1 MVHPDCKEAYFDPW
15 TLKIVPPSSIVGT
28 GYLRRAHKGASERYK
43 ALFAGVVPTQESREG
58 KMQLKTSAL
67 TCVLFLAS
75 PLGTVC
81 QTVPAGAFR
90 VGAAKVD
97 ITPAQ
102 NELPK
107 SYLGVLDH
115 VYSRAIVIDN
125 GRTSAALI
133 TLDAGVVPTDLWKTV
148 SDRIEKELGIPS
160 VNVLITAT
168 HSHSVPGVFPMFP
181 RPGADPEPPD
191 TSRITAYE
199 DKVFESAKLAKDR
212 LEPARISY
220 GTGVSYLN
228 VQRDTIDPVTHRWWE
243 GANYSGLSDKTVAAI
258 KFESLNGDPIAVYYN
273 YAMHAVINGVLDLVS
288 GDVPGAASR
297 YIENHFN
304 DKMVALWSEGAAGD
318 QNPIYFQQTFDLRK
332 IRIDDYAKQ
341 GKDIS
346 NAMLGGG
353 QGMDRNNP
361 EVIHLMDEQK
371 EITNSMGQLL
381 GEEVLRLMREA
392 KNAEADGRILGKVQ
406 TITCPGRERIN
417 EGQGRAGIT
426 GTYKDGSPVEIKLG
440 LLMIDDIAIG
450 TVNAEVYN
458 LIAQRL
464 KTESPYAKT
473 IMATL
478 TNGMASSGYIPD
490 DASFGHNT
498 FEVLSSRL
506 QPGCAET
513 EIVDGIVG
521 MMPRVMY

>member
-1 MVHPDCKEAYFDPW
+1 MRPR
-15 TLKIVPPSSIVGT
+15 TLIP
-28 GYLRRAHKGASERYK
+28 L
-43 ALFAGVVPTQESREG
+43 
-58 KMQLKTSAL
+58 
-67 TCVLFLAS
+67 CVLI
-75 PLGTVC
+75 LGAPHSTVG
-81 QTVPAGAFR
+81 QTVPAGSFR

-97 ITPAQ
+97 ITPAA

-107 SYLGVLDH
+107 TYLGVLDH
-115 VYSRAIVIDN
+115 VYSRAIVLDN

-133 TLDAGVVPTDLWKTV
+133 TLDAGVVPTALWKTV

-168 HSHSVPGVFPMFP
+168 HSHSVPGVYPMFAA
-181 RPGADPEPPD
+181 PGANAEPANAG
-191 TSRITAYE
+191 RITAYE
-199 DKVFESAKLAKDR
+199 DRVFESVKTAKDR
-212 LEPARISY
+212 LQPARISY

-228 VQRDTIDPVTHRWWE
+228 VQRDRIDPGTHRWWE
-243 GANYSGLSDKTVAAI
+243 GANYSGLSDKTVAVI
-258 KFESLNGDPIAVYYN
+258 TFESLNGDPIAVYYN

-297 YIENHFN
+297 YIESHFS
-304 DKMVALWSEGAAGD
+304 DKVVALWSEGAAGD

-346 NAMLGGG
+346 NSMPGGG
-353 QGMDRNNP
+353 QGMDRSNP
-361 EVIHLMDEQK
+361 QVIHLMEEQK
-371 EITNSMGQLL
+371 EMTNSMGQLL
-381 GEEVLRLMREA
+381 GEEVLRVVREA
-392 KNAEADGRILGKVQ
+392 KNAKTDGRILGKVQ
-406 TITCPGRERIN
+406 TITCPGRERAD
-417 EGQGRAGIT
+417 EGRGGVA
-426 GTYKDGSPVEIKLG
+426 GTYKDGPAVEIKLG

-450 TVNAEVYN
+450 TVNGEVYN
-458 LIAQRL
+458 LMAQRL
-464 KTESPYAKT
+464 KAESPYAKT

-478 TNGMASSGYIPD
+478 TNGMANSGYIPD

-513 EIVDGIVG
+513 GIVDGIIA
-521 MMPRVMY
+521 MMPRVTY

>member
-1 MVHPDCKEAYFDPW
+1 MRPR
-15 TLKIVPPSSIVGT
+15 TLIP
-28 GYLRRAHKGASERYK
+28 L
-43 ALFAGVVPTQESREG
+43 
-58 KMQLKTSAL
+58 
-67 TCVLFLAS
+67 CVLILAAPHS
-75 PLGTVC
+75 TVG
-81 QTVPAGAFR
+81 QTVPAGTFR

-97 ITPAQ
+97 ITPAP

-133 TLDAGVVPTDLWKTV
+133 TLDAGVVPTALWKTV

-168 HSHSVPGVFPMFP
+168 HSHSVPGVYPMFAGS
-181 RPGADPEPPD
+181 GANAEPANAG
-191 TSRITAYE
+191 RITAYE
-199 DKVFESAKLAKDR
+199 DRVFESVKMAKDR
-212 LEPARISY
+212 LQPARISY

-228 VQRDTIDPVTHRWWE
+228 VQRDRIDPATHRWWE
-243 GANYSGLSDKTVAAI
+243 GANYSGLSDKTVAVI

-297 YIENHFN
+297 YIESHFS
-304 DKMVALWSEGAAGD
+304 DTVVALWSEGAAGD

-346 NAMLGGG
+346 NSMPGGG

-371 EITNSMGQLL
+371 EITNSMGLLL
-381 GEEVLRLMREA
+381 GKRFFGLAGHSPDGGA
-392 KNAEADGRILGKVQ
+392 KGND
-406 TITCPGRERIN
+406 
-417 EGQGRAGIT
+417 
-426 GTYKDGSPVEIKLG
+426 
-440 LLMIDDIAIG
+440 
-450 TVNAEVYN
+450 
-458 LIAQRL
+458 
-464 KTESPYAKT
+464 
-473 IMATL
+473 
-478 TNGMASSGYIPD
+478 
-490 DASFGHNT
+490 
-498 FEVLSSRL
+498 
-506 QPGCAET
+506 
-513 EIVDGIVG
+513 
-521 MMPRVMY
+521 

>member
-1 MVHPDCKEAYFDPW
+1 MR
-15 TLKIVPPSSIVGT
+15 LKIMMVISTFLLI
-28 GYLRRAHKGASERYK
+28 
-43 ALFAGVVPTQESREG
+43 
-58 KMQLKTSAL
+58 L
-67 TCVLFLAS
+67 TTARS
-75 PLGTVC
+75 TVC
-81 QTVPAGAFR
+81 QTVPAGSFR

-97 ITPAQ
+97 ITPGQ
-102 NELPK
+102 NDLPK

-133 TLDAGVVPTDLWKTV
+133 TLDAGVVPTALWKTV

-168 HSHSVPGVFPMFP
+168 HSHSVPGVYPMFAG
-181 RPGADPEPPD
+181 PGANTEPD
-191 TSRITAYE
+191 NAGRITAYE
-199 DKVFESAKLAKDR
+199 DRVFESAKTAKQR
-212 LEPARISY
+212 LQPARISY

-228 VQRDTIDPVTHRWWE
+228 VQRDRIDPATHLWWE
-243 GANYSGLSDKTVAAI
+243 GANYNGLSDKTVAVI
-258 KFESLNGDPIAVYYN
+258 KFESLNGDPIAAYYN

-288 GDVPGAASR
+288 GDIPGATSR
-297 YIENHFN
+297 YIESHFN
-304 DKMVALWSEGAAGD
+304 DKVVALWSEGAAGD

-353 QGMDRNNP
+353 QGMDRSNP

-371 EITNSMGQLL
+371 EITNSMGLLL
-381 GEEVLRLMREA
+381 GEEVLRVVREA
-392 KNAEADGRILGKVQ
+392 KNAKTDGRILGKVQ
-406 TITCPGRERIN
+406 TITCPGRERTD
-417 EGQGRAGIT
+417 EGRGGVA
-426 GTYKDGSPVEIKLG
+426 GTYKDGPPVEIKLG

-458 LIAQRL
+458 LMAQRL
-464 KTESPYAKT
+464 KAESPYVKT
-473 IMATL
+473 MMATL
-478 TNGMASSGYIPD
+478 TNGMANSGYIPD

-513 EIVDGIVG
+513 GIVNGIIG
-521 MMPRVMY
+521 MMPRVTY

>member
-1 MVHPDCKEAYFDPW
+1 V
-15 TLKIVPPSSIVGT
+15 
-28 GYLRRAHKGASERYK
+28 
-43 ALFAGVVPTQESREG
+43 FAAVSFGIRIGEQE
-58 KMQLKTSAL
+58 MQLKTSLL
-67 TCVLFLAS
+67 TCVLILAS
-75 PLGTVC
+75 PIGIVC

-107 SYLGVLDH
+107 NYLGVLDR
-115 VYSRAIVIDN
+115 VYSRAIAIDN
-125 GRTSAALI
+125 GQARAVLI
-133 TLDAGVVPTDLWKTV
+133 SLDAGVVPTEIWKTV
-148 SDRIEKELGIPS
+148 SDRIEKDLAIPS

-181 RPGADPEPPD
+181 RPGANPEPPD
-191 TSRITAYE
+191 KSRIAAYE
-199 DKVFESAKLAKDR
+199 DKVFESAKLAKDG
-212 LEPARISY
+212 LQPARISY

-228 VQRDTIDPVTHRWWE
+228 VQRDIIDSVTHRWWE

-297 YIENHFN
+297 YIESHFN
-304 DKMVALWSEGAAGD
+304 DKVVALWSEGAAGD

-371 EITNSMGQLL
+371 ELTNSMGQLL
-381 GEEVLRLMREA
+381 GEEVLRIMREA
-392 KNAEADGRILGKVQ
+392 KNAEADGRLFGKVQ
-406 TITCPGRERIN
+406 TITCPGRERLD
-417 EGQGRAGIT
+417 QGRAGIN
-426 GTYKDGSPVEIKLG
+426 GTYKDGPPVEIKLG

-450 TVNAEVYN
+450 TVDAEVYN

-478 TNGMASSGYIPD
+478 TNGMANSGYIPD

-513 EIVDGIVG
+513 GIVNG
-521 MMPRVMY
+521 IVEMMPRVMY

>member
-1 MVHPDCKEAYFDPW
+1 MRPR
-15 TLKIVPPSSIVGT
+15 TLIP
-28 GYLRRAHKGASERYK
+28 L
-43 ALFAGVVPTQESREG
+43 
-58 KMQLKTSAL
+58 
-67 TCVLFLAS
+67 CVLILAAPHS
-75 PLGTVC
+75 TVG
-81 QTVPAGAFR
+81 QTVPAGTFR
-90 VGAAKVD
+90 VGAAKAD
-97 ITPAQ
+97 ITPAP

-133 TLDAGVVPTDLWKTV
+133 TLDAGVVPTALWKTV

-168 HSHSVPGVFPMFP
+168 HSHSVPGVYPMFA
-181 RPGADPEPPD
+181 GSGGNADPAN
-191 TSRITAYE
+191 TGRITAYE
-199 DKVFESAKLAKDR
+199 DRVFESVKMAKDR
-212 LEPARISY
+212 VQPARISY

-228 VQRDTIDPVTHRWWE
+228 VQRDRIDPATHRWWE
-243 GANYSGLSDKTVAAI
+243 GANYSGLSDKTVAVI
-258 KFESLNGDPIAVYYN
+258 TFESLNGDPIAVYYN

-297 YIENHFN
+297 YIESHFG
-304 DKMVALWSEGAAGD
+304 DTVVALWSEGAAGD

-346 NAMLGGG
+346 NSMPGGG
-353 QGMDRNNP
+353 QGMDRSNSQ
-361 EVIHLMDEQK
+361 VIHLMEEQK
-371 EITNSMGQLL
+371 EMTNSMGQLL
-381 GEEVLRLMREA
+381 GEEVLRVVREA
-392 KNAEADGRILGKVQ
+392 KNAKTDGRILGKVQ
-406 TITCPGRERIN
+406 TITCPGRERTD
-417 EGQGRAGIT
+417 EGRGGAA
-426 GTYKDGSPVEIKLG
+426 GTYKDGSPVDIKLG

-450 TVNAEVYN
+450 TVNGEVYN
-458 LIAQRL
+458 LMAQRL
-464 KTESPYAKT
+464 KAESPYAKT
-473 IMATL
+473 MMATL
-478 TNGMASSGYIPD
+478 TNGMANSGYIPD

-513 EIVDGIVG
+513 AIVDGIIG
-521 MMPRVMY
+521 MMPRVTY